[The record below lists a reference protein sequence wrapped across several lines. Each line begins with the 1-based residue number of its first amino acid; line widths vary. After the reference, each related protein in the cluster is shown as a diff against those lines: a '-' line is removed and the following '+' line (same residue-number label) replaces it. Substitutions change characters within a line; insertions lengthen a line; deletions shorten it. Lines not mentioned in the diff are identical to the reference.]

1 MRILLV
7 LLALS
12 VLPGCAGLDALSTL
26 PAFNG
31 CSQVRPYTFGQRV
44 QGSLLSSDCLLL
56 DDTSKRV
63 DYYQPQVTETIDEA
77 RIRAG
82 DGDLD
87 PLMILYRRDGTE
99 LGRNDDVTPILNTA
113 ARVQR
118 RLAPGTYIIA
128 VTSSASNQVGSYG
141 LSAVV
146 QQP

>member
-1 MRILLV
+1 MRSLS
-7 LLALS
+7 LLAL
-12 VLPGCAGLDALSTL
+12 VLVFSGCAELEGLL
-26 PAFNG
+26 PAAFNG
-31 CSQVRPYTFGQRV
+31 CSNVVSYTFGR
-44 QGSLLSSDCLLL
+44 SLSGTLTPSDCTLPE
-56 DDTSKRV
+56 DRSKRV
-63 DYYQPQVTETIDEA
+63 DYYELRVTEPINEA

-99 LGRNDDVTPILNTA
+99 LGRNDDVTPVLNTA

-118 RLAPGTYIIA
+118 RLEPGTYVIA
-128 VTSSASNQVGSYG
+128 VTSSGPNQIGSYG